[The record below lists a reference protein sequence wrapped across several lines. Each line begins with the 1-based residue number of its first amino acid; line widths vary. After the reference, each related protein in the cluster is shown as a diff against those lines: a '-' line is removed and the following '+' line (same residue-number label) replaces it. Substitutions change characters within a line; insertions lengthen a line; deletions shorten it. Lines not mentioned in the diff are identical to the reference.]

1 MIIYFLHNYSIKMFP
16 ILPCDVKLQPVR
28 GHSGNNCIKKYTK
41 IWNELVD
48 KSTNAEIQESLQ
60 SKNQE
65 DLLRFLIFMFMTCL
79 HDEELDFSQDR
90 FERFQDVLSFC
101 PRNILTEFLMGIF
114 EDDDVLRLLEGRDDI
129 WIMFFVGLFE
139 LGENDTV
146 HYWINHLSEIYQD
159 DEFVLNLFSLL
170 ACEIINQELPHDIRQ
185 KIYNFVAQT
194 QNIHDESLQ
203 VPELQPHRTVD
214 ADAFVCRTF
223 PSQHPLALDGQ
234 YICGMCR
241 CGPDE
246 TSEDGSI
253 PVFRSMSC
261 CHHKQ
266 MACHD
271 CLVNCAT
278 LCNTPDPH
286 NEFKN
291 TRVFGCPYCRTETEF
306 FPNENWFN
314 FHE

>member
-1 MIIYFLHNYSIKMFP
+1 MFP
-16 ILPCDVKLQPVR
+16 ILQCDVKLQIVR
-28 GHSGNNCIKKYTK
+28 GHSGTNSKKKFTK

-48 KSTNAEIQESLQ
+48 KSTNPEIQESLQ
-60 SKNQE
+60 SMSQE
-65 DLLRFLIFMFMTCL
+65 DLLRFLRFMFMTCL

-90 FERFQDVLSFC
+90 FERFQDVLSC
-101 PRNILTEFLMGIF
+101 CLRNILTDFLTGIC
-114 EDDDVLRLLEGRDDI
+114 EDNDVLILLEGRDDI

-146 HYWINHLSEIYQD
+146 HYWIDHLSEIYQD
-159 DEFVLNLFSLL
+159 HESVSNLLRLL
-170 ACEIINQELPHDIRQ
+170 AREIINQELPHDIRQ
-185 KIYNFVAQT
+185 RIYNFVAQT
-194 QNIHDESLQ
+194 HNIQDELLQ
-203 VPELQPHRTVD
+203 VPELQPHRTVN

-234 YICGMCR
+234 YVCGMCR
-241 CGPDE
+241 CGPDD
-246 TSEDGSI
+246 TSEDCSM

-261 CHHKQ
+261 CPQ
-266 MACHD
+266 QTACHG
-271 CLVNCAT
+271 CLVRCAT

-291 TRVFGCPYCRTETEF
+291 TRVFVCPYCRTETEF